1 MAFEEIIED
10 NEVTTGFDSTLK
22 NLKRSLEYSID
33 SIDELLSFDVKSL
46 EDIEDLGLEDDIK
59 ELIHDWHGTRTQR
72 QNTEI
77 VKWIEYLENIVRRH
91 SHEFSRTGRIL

>member
-10 NEVTTGFDSTLK
+10 REVTTGFDSTLK
-22 NLKRSLEYSID
+22 NLKKSLEYSID

-46 EDIEDLGLEDDIK
+46 EDIDDLALQGNIE
-59 ELIHDWHGTRTQR
+59 ELIRDWHGTRTER

-77 VKWIEYLENIVRRH
+77 VKLIEYLENIVDD
-91 SHEFSRTGRIL
+91 L